1 MMKYTIL
8 IATLACPFAAH
19 AQPFAIEKSVIAGGG
34 GTSTGGSF
42 TLSGT
47 IGQHDAGS
55 TMTGG
60 NFTLT
65 GGFWAG
71 SGSAS
76 SRLCAD
82 QNGDGLVTPTDF
94 TSWIANFNANDLLA
108 DVNQNGTVE
117 PADFTAWIAAYNQ
130 GIGGPVCTP

>member
-1 MMKYTIL
+1 MKRTIL

-34 GTSTGGSF
+34 GSSAGGSF
-42 TLSGT
+42 SLSGT

-55 TMTGG
+55 PMTGG
-60 NFTLT
+60 SFSLT

-71 SGSAS
+71 TFSSG

-82 QNGDGLVTPTDF
+82 QNEDGLVTPTDF
-94 TSWIANFNANDLLA
+94 T
-108 DVNQNGTVE
+108 
-117 PADFTAWIAAYNQ
+117 AWIAAFNQ
-130 GIGGPVCTP
+130 GINGPICNP